1 MLPVET
7 SLPSDLPTEKGS
19 CLTMILAEV
28 DPDPSVPVLFC
39 SKDVDFQIQRTYLYG
54 VRYLN
59 DFFTVYVNSWPVN
72 SQVSSDRHL

>member
-1 MLPVET
+1 MLPVEA
-7 SLPSDLPTEKGS
+7 SLPSDLPSENDS
-19 CLTMILAEV
+19 CLTMILTKV
-28 DPDPSVPVLFC
+28 GPDHSVSVLCC
-39 SKDVDFQIQRTYLYG
+39 SKDVDFQIQGTYFYG